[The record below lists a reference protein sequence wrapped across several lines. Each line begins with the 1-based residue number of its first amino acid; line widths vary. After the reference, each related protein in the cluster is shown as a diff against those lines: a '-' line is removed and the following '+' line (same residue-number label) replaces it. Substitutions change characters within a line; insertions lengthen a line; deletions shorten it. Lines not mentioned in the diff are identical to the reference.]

1 MKRNHSRYDTF
12 KRAMDLMIALL
23 GVLLTAPVQLGIALL
38 LLIKEGRPV
47 LFRQTRPGLHGKSF
61 DLLKFRTMRPY
72 NEDKNWV
79 TDRQRLTATGNF
91 LRSSSLDELPS
102 LINVIKGDMSIV
114 GPRPLLLKY
123 INLYTA
129 EQARRH
135 EVRPGITGL
144 AQVRGRNAISWEDK
158 LALDIQYVERRSF
171 LLDVKIILQ
180 TVRVVIGRRGVSAP
194 GEATMPE
201 FRGTPANDEADY
213 INSARTGHGRPN
225 MMQRDG
231 FTKQIGNRLSSKHEQ
246 E

>member
-1 MKRNHSRYDTF
+1 MKRHISRYDTF
-12 KRAMDLMIALL
+12 KPATDLAIALL

-38 LLIKEGRPV
+38 LLMKEGRPV
-47 LFRQTRPGLHGKSF
+47 LFRQTRPGRHGESF
-61 DLLKFRTMRPY
+61 ELLKFRTMRPY
-72 NEDKNWV
+72 SEEKGWV
-79 TDRQRLTATGNF
+79 TDQQRLTSTGQL

-123 INLYTA
+123 MNLYTA

-144 AQVRGRNAISWEDK
+144 AQVRGRNAISWEKK

-171 LLDVKIILQ
+171 LLDVKIILE
-180 TVRVVIGRRGVSAP
+180 TFGVVMGRRGVSAA

-201 FRGTPANDEADY
+201 FRGTSASDQADQTN
-213 INSARTGHGRPN
+213 ISK
-225 MMQRDG
+225 DG
-231 FTKQIGNRLSSKHEQ
+231 PWEN
-246 E
+246 